1 MINKFFFI
9 IKRIVVSALMLY
21 SFNVIVSSLEFSIP
35 INFINVIFNLWIHK
49 IFYVNNSII
58 IEDIFYKR
66 LYIGLLSIGERIW

>member
-35 INFINVIFNLWIHK
+35 INFINVILISVFDVFAMLCLIV
-49 IFYVNNSII
+49 FS
-58 IEDIFYKR
+58 FTF
-66 LYIGLLSIGERIW
+66 